1 MVGSKN
7 SEWLNTASLD
17 WESTSSNPLFLI
29 YWMALWEKIVLE
41 KLLRY
46 VGKNSNSVRIF
57 HTTGSLKLFGSV
69 VSSYVDTWY
78 LKMEGFWF
86 SFWLWFLI
94 QTFKRIMPLLVII
107 LGLLRSSLFQ
117 RDVTLFKTEDSPV
130 LVRFL
135 FRVLIFPKISR
146 KSFLRTGDVVSFLIR
161 ISVILI
167 PLP

>member
-46 VGKNSNSVRIF
+46 VGKNSNNVRIF

-117 RDVTLFKTEDSPV
+117 RDVTLY
-130 LVRFL
+130 LRL
-135 FRVLIFPKISR
+135 KILRSWSGFFFEF
-146 KSFLRTGDVVSFLIR
+146 SFSQKYLENHSWEREM
-161 ISVILI
+161 
-167 PLP
+167 